1 MHFFMTDDPYER
13 QKRHLAGK
21 RDAGWRQVKIDLDPD
36 QIAKLDTACAKENLS
51 RSAFVKRAVLKAL
64 HNTNEQE

>member
-1 MHFFMTDDPYER
+1 MSNDPYER

-36 QIAKLDTACAKENLS
+36 QIAKLDKARGSKS
-51 RSAFVKRAVLKAL
+51 RAAFVRDIVLK
-64 HNTNEQE
+64 EIGDD